1 MNSRKPYQLVSRE
14 WKNSDTVF
22 EVNGTKIGQDLVM
35 IAGPCA
41 VENQEQISTITE
53 YLAKLNVK
61 FIRGGAYKPRTSPYS
76 FQGLKTE
83 GLKLLRDAADK
94 HGLGVVS
101 EVMSEDKIAEL
112 EEYTDILQVGSLA

>member
-53 YLAKLNVK
+53 YLSKLNVK
-61 FIRGGAYKPRTSPYS
+61 LIRGGA
-76 FQGLKTE
+76 
-83 GLKLLRDAADK
+83 
-94 HGLGVVS
+94 
-101 EVMSEDKIAEL
+101 
-112 EEYTDILQVGSLA
+112 